1 MLVFMYVIFS
11 NIGVQTLWL
20 HLQIKSIL
28 WLIQIHFPQNPGD
41 VVNVTKAL
49 EPVESATDAELTR
62 LRKEVAEMEKLCQDF
77 DKLSPSPTA
86 ANKFAFEVESFMEKR
101 DEGAK
106 KNRRKQ
112 HLKNIGIESSSEDE
126 LNWCKD

>member
-1 MLVFMYVIFS
+1 M
-11 NIGVQTLWL
+11 
-20 HLQIKSIL
+20 
-28 WLIQIHFPQNPGD
+28 
-41 VVNVTKAL
+41 
-49 EPVESATDAELTR
+49 ELTR

-86 ANKFAFEVESFMEKR
+86 VSKFAFEVESFMEKR

-106 KNRRKQ
+106 ISRRKQ

-126 LNWCKD
+126 LN